1 MLANPKEHVQQVTM
15 LFERLVET
23 TLGVTKEEMSQPVF
37 AGLDCL
43 TFPELHDVRTW
54 HVFDVA
60 VAVAAA
66 AVVVFVVAAVNGAT
80 SEVQAGP
87 WGS

>member
-37 AGLDCL
+37 AGLGCL
-43 TFPELHDVRTW
+43 TYPELHDVR
-54 HVFDVA
+54 A
-60 VAVAAA
+60 LLSLLSLSLSLLLLQL
-66 AVVVFVVAAVNGAT
+66 VVVAPQVLLRST
-80 SEVQAGP
+80 TT
-87 WGS
+87 